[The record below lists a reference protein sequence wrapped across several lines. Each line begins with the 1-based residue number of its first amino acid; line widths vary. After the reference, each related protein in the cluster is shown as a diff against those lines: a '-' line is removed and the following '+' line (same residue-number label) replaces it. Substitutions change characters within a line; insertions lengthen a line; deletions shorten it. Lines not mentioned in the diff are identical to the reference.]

1 MSVHEILPVLPDVP
15 ALRDRCRALA
25 VLETVMDTRD
35 QFFAYDADWSET
47 EEAALMDNGSGDDYA
62 IVFSAA
68 GAYARGF
75 AHESRMSPWGG
86 EDVEVW
92 PGLVD
97 AVPEV
102 FRPHVTE
109 PAFCDDDGDGPVPR
123 VTVVFWREAADGAW
137 RTGPVEIPES
147 PGGYGDGARDLFEVL
162 VAGTPEAY
170 RDFAE
175 DYHERSVDLD
185 AIRHVYALRPLTAEV
200 IMTLNPEADPA
211 VVAAAVA
218 ATGYPVGG
226 PANVMAGGFACC
238 VE

>member
-1 MSVHEILPVLPDVP
+1 MSVYEILPVLPDVEI
-15 ALRDRCRALA
+15 LRDRRLALA

-35 QFFAYDADWSET
+35 QFFAYAADWSET
-47 EEAALMDNGSGDDYA
+47 ESAALMDNGSGDDYA

-92 PGLVD
+92 PGLVE

-102 FRPHVTE
+102 FHPYVTE
-109 PAFCDDDGDGPVPR
+109 PAFCDDDGEGPVPR
-123 VTVVFWREAADGAW
+123 VTVVFWREATDEVW
-137 RTGPVEIPES
+137 HTGPVEIPDD
-147 PGGYGDGARDLFEVL
+147 PGGYGDGAQDLFEVL
-162 VAGTPEAY
+162 AAGTPEAY

-185 AIRHVYALRPLTAEV
+185 AVRHVYAVRPLTAEV
-200 IMTLNPEADPA
+200 VKALNPEADPVA
-211 VVAAAVA
+211 VAAAVA
-218 ATGYPVGG
+218 STGYPVEGWR
-226 PANVMAGGFACC
+226 M
-238 VE
+238 

>member
-200 IMTLNPEADPA
+200 IKTLNPEADPA

-226 PANVMAGGFACC
+226 RPM
-238 VE
+238 

>member
-1 MSVHEILPVLPDVP
+1 MSVYEILPVLPDVP
-15 ALRDRCRALA
+15 TLRHRCRALA
-25 VLETVMDTRD
+25 ALETVMDLHD
-35 QFFAYDADWSET
+35 QFFAYAADWSET

-75 AHESRMSPWGG
+75 AHESGMSPWAG

-102 FRPHVTE
+102 FRPYVTE

-123 VTVVFWREAADGAW
+123 VTVVFWREAADEAW
-137 RTGPVEIPES
+137 RTGPVVIPQG

-162 VAGTPEAY
+162 AAGTPEAY

-175 DYHERSVDLD
+175 EYHERSVDLD
-185 AIRHVYALRPLTAEV
+185 AVRHVFALRPLTGDVVKA
-200 IMTLNPEADPA
+200 LNPDADPG
-211 VVAAAVA
+211 VVAGAVA
-218 ATGYPVGG
+218 ATGYPVEGR
-226 PANVMAGGFACC
+226 
-238 VE
+238 

>member
-1 MSVHEILPVLPDVP
+1 MSVYEILPVLPDVP

-25 VLETVMDTRD
+25 VLEAVMDPRD
-35 QFFAYDADWSET
+35 PFFAYAADWSET
-47 EEAALMDNGSGDDYA
+47 EEVALMDNGSGDDYA
-62 IVFSAA
+62 VVFSAA

-97 AVPEV
+97 DVPEV
-102 FRPHVTE
+102 FRPYVTE

-137 RTGPVEIPES
+137 RTGPVETPEG

-162 VAGTPEAY
+162 AAGTPEAY

-185 AIRHVYALRPLTAEV
+185 AIRHVFALRPLTGDVVGA
-200 IMTLNPEADPA
+200 LNPEADPG
-211 VVAAAVA
+211 VVAGAVA
-218 ATGYPVGG
+218 ATGYPVEGRR
-226 PANVMAGGFACC
+226 M
-238 VE
+238 